1 MAGDHQHTC
10 GSASAPVGACCNA
23 AGLQAFYQRAA
34 RGMVSRRHVMAGL
47 GTAAVGA
54 WALTSRLAKAE
65 GEATATQPTITPAKE
80 LIVQPVLTFS
90 IPKRA
95 EQTSWRPWGG
105 LMQQSDVDEEA
116 KRITGELAD
125 VASNAGLAVKFLPVA
140 LVDSKAKSEQ
150 VVKTVCDVMLIYA
163 AGGDRDVL
171 EKLVV
176 ANRPTIFFL
185 RHRSGPVSLWY
196 EIMHPH
202 FLRKTTDEYKQPGV
216 DVNDVVVDQYGDLV
230 WRLRGLLGLRRTLGQ
245 KVVTIGGAAG
255 WGIGGQLAPK
265 IAQTVWKLELPN
277 VSYDELGQRIKKL
290 KADSGAVAEAAGKA
304 ENYLKDPNVELQT
317 DKKYVANAF
326 LLARL
331 FKDLMAERSA
341 TAITVNNCMGTI
353 MPMAE
358 TTACLTLSLLN
369 DEGYLA
375 FCESDFVV
383 IPSGILMHHITGLPV
398 FLNDPTWPHHGIVTV
413 AHCTA
418 PRKMNGDTL
427 EPVKIL
433 THFESDYG
441 AAPKVEMAHGHRMTM
456 VAPDFASQ
464 KWVGF
469 TGNIVANPFHA
480 ICRAQM
486 DVTIDGNW
494 PKLLEEM
501 RGFHWMMV
509 YGDCA
514 REIGYAIKHLGI
526 KWLNVSAEPTPEMA

>member
-1 MAGDHQHTC
+1 MASEHSHRC
-10 GSASAPVGACCNA
+10 GSTGSTGGACCNA
-23 AGLQAFYQRAA
+23 AGLRAFYERAA

-54 WALTSRLAKAE
+54 WVLTSRRAKAE
-65 GEATATQPTITPAKE
+65 AGAASTPPTITPAKE
-80 LIVQPVLTFS
+80 LIVQPILTYA

-105 LMQQSDVDEEA
+105 LMEPSDVDEEA
-116 KRITGELAD
+116 KRITSELGELA
-125 VASNAGLAVKFLPVA
+125 SNTGLAVKFLPVIP
-140 LVDSKAKSEQ
+140 VDNRAKAEQ
-150 VVKTVCDVMLIYA
+150 AAKTVCDVMLIYA
-163 AGGDRDVL
+163 SGGDGDVL

-176 ANRPTIFFL
+176 PDRPTIFFL

-196 EIMHPH
+196 EIMHPR

-216 DVNDVVVDQYGDLV
+216 DVGDVVVDDRDDLT

-255 WGIGGQLAPK
+255 WGVGGQIAPK
-265 IAQTVWKLELPN
+265 IAKTVWKLELPD
-277 VSYDELGQRIKKL
+277 VSYETLRQRIGKIK
-290 KADSGAVAEAAGKA
+290 DDTHAVTEAGRQAE
-304 ENYLKDPNVELQT
+304 EYLKDSGVELFT
-317 DKKYVANAF
+317 EKKYVANAF
-326 LLARL
+326 LLTRL
-331 FKDLMAERSA
+331 FKELMTEQSA
-341 TAITVNNCMGTI
+341 TAITVNHCMGTI
-353 MPMAE
+353 MPMSE

-383 IPSGILMHHITGLPV
+383 IPSGILMHHITGTPV
-398 FLNDPTWPHHGIVTV
+398 FLNDPTWPHHGVVTV

-418 PRKMNGDTL
+418 PRKMNGERL
-427 EPVKIL
+427 EPVKIH

-441 AAPKVEMAHGHRMTM
+441 AAPKVEMAEGQRITM
-456 VAPDFASQ
+456 AVPDFACQ

-469 TGNIVANPFHA
+469 TGRIEANPFHA

-494 PKLLEEM
+494 PKLVDEM

-526 KWLNVSAEPTPEMA
+526 KWLNVSAEPTPGVA